1 MHRIQLG
8 TKVLYKARPG
18 IWNQNRP
25 VHRLLPSSFRLIHTS
40 PGAFRPKSDTSFSK
54 YDTNGFPHKTLDQ
67 GHVLDTRAFSPDP
80 HSEAA
85 RAGFRARHTLGF
97 DHPHDAASPR
107 RGTCFKM
114 SVEEKERCGNKEGVG
129 FVDQVGGQSAA
140 VEVFEGIA
148 SGTKTGGT
156 KGSGSG

>member
-1 MHRIQLG
+1 MEP
-8 TKVLYKARPG
+8 KP
-18 IWNQNRP
+18 
-25 VHRLLPSSFRLIHTS
+25 TS
-40 PGAFRPKSDTSFSK
+40 PPPPPIVVPAHPHQPERLQTEERHLILQVR
-54 YDTNGFPHKTLDQ
+54 YNGFPHKTLDQ
-67 GHVLDTRAFSPDP
+67 GHTLDTRAFSPDP

-107 RGTCFKM
+107 RGTCFNM

-140 VEVFEGIA
+140 VGVFEGIA